1 MEHSPA
7 VCLRLISDNLSE
19 VNDHHCSLCL
29 FFHGSDK
36 TCRHERSSTPRI
48 LRSETPFSDCS
59 FYTCRTAA
67 SRISTSSLQSDSSGS
82 STSTIKARI
91 QITTADVKRQS
102 LRRKQSPTY
111 ASLRELNHSQENLI
125 DLRTRES
132 EEHLQAVYERQ
143 IMQYL
148 NSDMLRRTSFDG
160 GDIWTIEE

>member
-1 MEHSPA
+1 MEHSPD

-19 VNDHHCSLCL
+19 VDHHCSLCL

-36 TCRHERSSTPRI
+36 TCRHERSSTPNTQ
-48 LRSETPFSDCS
+48 RSETPFSECS

-67 SRISTSSLQSDSSGS
+67 SRLSTSSLQSYSSGS

-91 QITTADVKRQS
+91 QTSIPDAKRQA
-102 LRRKQSPTY
+102 LRRKQSPTH
-111 ASLRELNHSQENLI
+111 ASLRELNHKQESLI

-148 NSDMLRRTSFDG
+148 SSDVMWRTSFDG

>member
-19 VNDHHCSLCL
+19 VDHHCSLCL
-29 FFHGSDK
+29 FFHGADK
-36 TCRHERSSTPRI
+36 TCRHEPSSPPKI

-67 SRISTSSLQSDSSGS
+67 SSISTTSLQSDSSGS

-91 QITTADVKRQS
+91 HITTPAVKRQS
-102 LRRKQSPTY
+102 LRRKQSPTD
-111 ASLRELNHSQENLI
+111 ASLRELNHSQEILI
-125 DLRTRES
+125 DLRTRQS
-132 EEHLQAVYERQ
+132 EERLQAVYERQ

-148 NSDMLRRTSFDG
+148 HSDIIRRISFDD